1 MNTPNPLLPQGTL
14 PPPGR
19 SSLYF
24 KILVVLAF
32 HVVVLGGFLMAGCNK
47 DASKTSSAQKDGYP
61 DSTPPPSTD
70 VATQTPGQVPL
81 PPVGGQTAQ
90 TVPTPPV
97 QQITTPPVVGGM
109 QTPVTTSIAQTQTGT
124 QASHEATDYVI
135 ASGDTFGTLAK
146 KFHVSIKAIQ
156 EANQGVD
163 PKKLQIK
170 QTVHI
175 PASTAVA
182 DATGPARTAGTDS
195 TTTAT
200 ASGDAT
206 TYTIKPG
213 DVLTKIATANHT
225 TVKAIEALNG
235 MKTATIYAGHTLKIP
250 VTRVASSDTAPAPST
265 GPAAP
270 SAPPTSSTPATSGT
284 PGTPAVRTF

>member
-24 KILVVLAF
+24 KILVVFAF
-32 HVVVLGGFLMAGCNK
+32 HIVVLGGILMVGCNR
-47 DASKTSSAQKDGYP
+47 DASKTSSAQKDGYA
-61 DSTPPPSTD
+61 DATPPPSSD
-70 VATQTPGQVPL
+70 VSTPAPGPVPL
-81 PPVGGQTAQ
+81 PPAGGSQIA
-90 TVPTPPV
+90 PTPVV
-97 QQITTPPVVGGM
+97 QQITTTPSLGVM
-109 QTPVTTSIAQTQTGT
+109 TPVPPTIAQTQTTTQGT
-124 QASHEATDYVI
+124 HEATDYVI
-135 ASGDTFGTLAK
+135 AEHDTFGTLAK
-146 KFHVSIKAIQ
+146 KFHVSLKALE

-182 DATGPARTAGTDS
+182 ATTGPALSTGADS
-195 TTTAT
+195 TTAAT

-206 TYTIKPG
+206 IYTIKPG

-250 VTRVASSDTAPAPST
+250 VPRVASSDTTPPSST

-270 SAPPTSSTPATSGT
+270 SMPSTPSTSVGPAA